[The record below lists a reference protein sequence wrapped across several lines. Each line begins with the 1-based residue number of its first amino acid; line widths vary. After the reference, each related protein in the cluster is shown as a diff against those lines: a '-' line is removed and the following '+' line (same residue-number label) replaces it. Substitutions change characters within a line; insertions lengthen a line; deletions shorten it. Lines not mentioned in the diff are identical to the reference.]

1 MTVCVWRQRWTWM
14 GIHKIKQVV
23 NNNNNHPLARPVTP
37 LPGRLHRNLGLA
49 LFERPRAPIN
59 RFPNQNSVNHLP
71 IPRFPNFPSTTAH
84 THPDNFELS
93 PVHRDSFNNPD
104 LTREEAPVITA
115 PSKRPFFPNDQRTI
129 VETQEK
135 LPEQPIRVPV
145 KQAIITS
152 TTDIDNEEHEE
163 NMEDEDNKQVKKP
176 RPMKI
181 LRSSWHNESPN
192 KLNVY

>member
-71 IPRFPNFPSTTAH
+71 IPRFPNFPSTTAQ
-84 THPDNFELS
+84 TRPNNFELS